1 MRRGHTLFELCAAL
15 LLASIALAAVVPA
28 GRALRDR
35 MAVVAAREA
44 VAGLVAEARM
54 AAVTHGGAHV
64 RLEAGPWRCWVEI
77 GDSVSATAALE
88 RDLGV
93 VVSLSR
99 ERRETTLEYDGLGL
113 GSLASETLRFRRGD
127 QESVLVVSGYGRLRR
142 P

>member
-15 LLASIALAAVVPA
+15 LLASIAMSALVPA

-54 AAVTHGGAHV
+54 EAVTRGGARV
-64 RLEAGPWRCWVEI
+64 RLEAGPWRSWIEI
-77 GDSVSATAALE
+77 GDSARAAIALE
-88 RDLGV
+88 RGLGV
-93 VVSLSR
+93 VVSLARGRSG
-99 ERRETTLEYDGLGL
+99 TTLEYDALGL
-113 GSLASETLRFRRGD
+113 GSVASETLRFRRGE
-127 QESVLVVSGYGRLRR
+127 QESVLVVSGYGRVRR

>member
-1 MRRGHTLFELCAAL
+1 MRHGHTLFELCAAL
-15 LLASIALAAVVPA
+15 LLASLAASVLVPA
-28 GRALRDR
+28 GRIFRDR

-54 AAVTHGGAHV
+54 AALAHGGARV
-64 RLEAGPWRCWVEI
+64 RLAAGPWRCWIEV
-77 GDSVSATAALE
+77 GDSVSAIAALE

-99 ERRETTLEYDGLGL
+99 ERLETSLDYDALGL
-113 GSLASETLRFRRGD
+113 GSVASETLRFRRGD
-127 QESVLVVSGYGRLRR
+127 QQSALIVSGYGRLRR